1 MKEKGA
7 ITTGILAA
15 IAASSCCLPPLITA
29 LAGVGGVSSS
39 LSWIEPLRPY
49 LIGLAVIAIGYAW
62 FVHLK
67 SKKQDDCGC
76 SVEKPKWYQTRAFL
90 VGMTVFAFLSI
101 SFPYYSGY
109 FFPDNAKG
117 TVIENIENIE
127 TVEVTIEG
135 MTCDACQ
142 KHVDY
147 SVNELDGIVDV
158 KTSYDLENSII
169 QFDNTK
175 TSQKEITEA
184 INSTGYTVTEI
195 KIKEQ
200 NE

>member
-7 ITTGILAA
+7 ITTGFLAA
-15 IAASSCCLPPLITA
+15 IAASSCCLPPLIA
-29 LAGVGGVSSS
+29 AFAGVGGVSSS

-49 LIGLAVIAIGYAW
+49 LIGLAIVAIGYAW

-67 SKKQDDCGC
+67 PKEQDKCGC

-90 VGMTVFAFLSI
+90 VGMTIFALVSI

-109 FFPDNAKG
+109 FSPDHAKG
-117 TVIENIENIE
+117 VVVEDQENIE
-127 TVEVTIEG
+127 TVEASIEG
-135 MTCDACQ
+135 MTCNACQ

-147 SVNELDGIVDV
+147 SVNELEGIIDV
-158 KTSYDLENSII
+158 ETSYELGNSII

-175 TSQKEITEA
+175 TNQKEIKEA
-184 INSTGYTVTEI
+184 INSTGYDVAEI
-195 KIKEQ
+195 KKVK